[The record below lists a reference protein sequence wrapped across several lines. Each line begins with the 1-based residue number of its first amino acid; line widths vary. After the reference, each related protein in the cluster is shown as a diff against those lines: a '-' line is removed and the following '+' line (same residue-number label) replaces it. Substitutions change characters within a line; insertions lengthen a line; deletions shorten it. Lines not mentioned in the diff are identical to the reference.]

1 MNVPN
6 EQKYRKKLYA
16 RTPFSAKVMALL
28 WSFRVGIVGAG
39 SGGSA
44 LALAMARAGVGEIR
58 IADPQKLELANIS
71 RHELGLPHL
80 DKNKAEAVAQRI
92 SEINPYIKTNVF
104 PSDLFAD
111 DAERGKERFFDG
123 LDLIIGS
130 TDKTA
135 VQLAI
140 NREGVDRGIAMVFGG
155 CYESARGGEVLFW
168 LPGKNMPCLECLRGG
183 LTQPEQ
189 TGKIDYSTATSP
201 DDYEG
206 EPGLHAAINLI
217 TNIEAE
223 IALAVL
229 LHNEP
234 SSELGKIIN
243 PTQNYLLIGGTRAN
257 GFYRFRKAFDI
268 FWQPLTG
275 PRTDCGACQ
284 SSASEEVKAQAQKL
298 LDGELSNIPDVFC

>member
-1 MNVPN
+1 MKISN
-6 EQKYRKKLYA
+6 EQEYRKKLYA
-16 RTPFSAKVMALL
+16 RTPFSEKVMALL

-44 LALAMARAGVGEIR
+44 LALALARAGVGEIR
-58 IADPQKLELANIS
+58 LADPQKLELSNIS

-80 DKNKAEAVAQRI
+80 NKNKAVAVAQKI
-92 SEINPYIKTNVF
+92 FEINPYIKTRVF
-104 PSDLFAD
+104 PCDVFAD
-111 DAERGKERFFDG
+111 DAEQDREEFFDG
-123 LDLIIGS
+123 LDLVIGS

-135 VQLAI
+135 IQLAI
-140 NREGVDRGIAMVFGG
+140 NCEGVERDIAMVLGG
-155 CYESARGGEVLFW
+155 CYESAKGGEVLFW

-183 LTQPEQ
+183 LAQPEQ
-189 TGKIDYSTATSP
+189 TGEIDYSTATSP

-229 LHNEP
+229 LRNES

-275 PRTDCGACQ
+275 PRNDCGACQ
-284 SSASEEVKAQAQKL
+284 CSASEEDKAQARKL
-298 LDGELSNIPDVFC
+298 LEGELSNIPDVFC